1 MDKRKRFY
9 VALALYAVLGV
20 AIWLTVGNDPIP
32 LGALVPMTARSNS
45 EWLWKLGSMHLTVR
59 DVTLVILGLFVLR
72 TVLHWYAEQAREK
85 RESEQS
91 SS

>member
-20 AIWLTVGNDPIP
+20 AIWFTVDNDPI
-32 LGALVPMTARSNS
+32 MMRSHDHA
-45 EWLWKLGSMHLTVR
+45 EWLARITFR
-59 DVTLVILGLFVLR
+59 QATLVILGLFVLR

-85 RESEQS
+85 SESQES

>member
-20 AIWLTVGNDPIP
+20 AIWLTVDNDPIRVHGP
-32 LGALVPMTARSNS
+32 
-45 EWLWKLGSMHLTVR
+45 EWLGSMHITMRQLT
-59 DVTLVILGLFVLR
+59 LAILGIFVLR
-72 TVLHWYAEQAREK
+72 TVLHWRAQQIQAE
-85 RESEQS
+85 RESKES

>member
-20 AIWLTVGNDPIP
+20 AIWFTVDNDPIMVRSHDHADW
-32 LGALVPMTARSNS
+32 LARI
-45 EWLWKLGSMHLTVR
+45 TFR
-59 DVTLVILGLFVLR
+59 QATLVILGLFVMR
-72 TVLHWYAEQAREK
+72 TVLHMYAERAREE
-85 RESEQS
+85 RESKES

>member
-20 AIWLTVGNDPIP
+20 AIWLTVDNDPI
-32 LGALVPMTARSNS
+32 ALRSH
-45 EWLWKLGSMHLTVR
+45 ERLDWVGRITFR
-59 DVTLVILGLFVLR
+59 QVTLAILGLFVTR